1 MTTLW
6 LICDASG
13 SMVEG
18 GKRLIVRGLV
28 REVEQYIRLGYGA
41 VTEIKLVVWKT
52 DAKSIAWSPGDEV
65 PLDLF
70 DCKNSVDANPLAALI
85 GNPSA
90 DRLLIL
96 TDGFWSD
103 ESRAA
108 IKLWNEKLGKNAL
121 RIIKVGSDANPRL
134 KGTETFE
141 AEEFFA
147 AMDGWFEK

>member
-1 MTTLW
+1 
-6 LICDASG
+6 
-13 SMVEG
+13 MVEG
-18 GKRLIVRGLV
+18 GKRLIARGLV
-28 REVEQYIRLGYGA
+28 REVEQYIRLGYG
-41 VTEIKLVVWKT
+41 TTTDIKLVVWNT

-70 DCKNSVDANPLAALI
+70 DCKNSVDANPLVALI

-90 DRLLIL
+90 DRLLFL

-103 ESRAA
+103 ESRVA
-108 IKLWNEKLGKNAL
+108 IKRWKEELGQNAL

-134 KGTETFE
+134 KSSEVFE

-147 AMDGWFEK
+147 AMDGWLDK